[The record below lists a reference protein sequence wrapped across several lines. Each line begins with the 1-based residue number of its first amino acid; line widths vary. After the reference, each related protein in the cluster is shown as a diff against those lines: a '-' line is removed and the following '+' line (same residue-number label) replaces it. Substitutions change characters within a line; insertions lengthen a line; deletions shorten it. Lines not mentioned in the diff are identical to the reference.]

1 MPLLHISAQ
10 ALLLSNCGYG
20 SFTRHPTPTT
30 FAGSSPIAWRVRAM
44 PTMFAFLDL
53 ETGKYALTVQC
64 VMHAASSQ
72 PHAGKP
78 AHVACVFVP
87 TASAYKHRAGAGLF
101 LPERANGAAHA
112 SPGYDD
118 VNQLCSAR
126 FMHSPFVGASVPSL
140 LPILTALH
148 SNASFELSCHF
159 TLRSLKV
166 RRRRRIYCWDGAGWN
181 EAKIRGLDP
190 SSEP

>member
-1 MPLLHISAQ
+1 
-10 ALLLSNCGYG
+10 
-20 SFTRHPTPTT
+20 
-30 FAGSSPIAWRVRAM
+30 M

-101 LPERANGAAHA
+101 LPERANGATHA
-112 SPGYDD
+112 SPGYD
-118 VNQLCSAR
+118 VTSCAALGSC
-126 FMHSPFVGASVPSL
+126 
-140 LPILTALH
+140 TA
-148 SNASFELSCHF
+148 
-159 TLRSLKV
+159 RSLGK
-166 RRRRRIYCWDGAGWN
+166 RPQLA
-181 EAKIRGLDP
+181 AHLD
-190 SSEP
+190 SLAQQCFL